1 MGAGWNP
8 TGGGMP
14 SWSWVQEEA
23 FAISKL
29 AREEVEGLPSKGCT
43 KALGK
48 EICVSQD
55 VPGRQETG

>member
-1 MGAGWNP
+1 
-8 TGGGMP
+8 MP

-29 AREEVEGLPSKGCT
+29 AREEVEGLPSKGCR